1 MSTTLDITEEQLEQL
16 VRPLTAAHIAEL
28 CELRA
33 GAKAA
38 AEMFTTAISE
48 QAEKA
53 GIGKGALRRYICA
66 REAEKIEELASEKD
80 DIESL
85 LEESV

>member
-1 MSTTLDITEEQLEQL
+1 MIEIDINEDQLRDL
-16 VRPLTAAHIAEL
+16 ARPLTSAHIAEL

-33 GAKAA
+33 SAKAA
-38 AEMFTTAISE
+38 AEMFSEAIAD

-66 REAEKIEELASEKD
+66 READKLEGLASEKD
-80 DIESL
+80 DIEAL